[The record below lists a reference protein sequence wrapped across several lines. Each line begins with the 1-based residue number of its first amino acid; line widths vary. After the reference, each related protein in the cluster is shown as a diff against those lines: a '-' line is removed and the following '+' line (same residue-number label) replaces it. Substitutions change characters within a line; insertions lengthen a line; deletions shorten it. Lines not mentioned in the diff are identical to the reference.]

1 MSKQK
6 ERQLEIVEYLRNS
19 GGAGIRELAERHNVS
34 MMTIRRDLESLKER
48 HLIKFFHGG
57 AAAADHNHTRSDRDD
72 YLLDDQKRIRKEEKR
87 RISKAAAALIEPRQ
101 TVMMDS
107 GTTIN
112 ALAHEI
118 QRDMGIT
125 VVCWS
130 LNIIEVLSKSSDC
143 TIISSGGLYHPETQM
158 FESDQGMEIIRSS
171 RASTAFISAGGIH
184 EEMGVTSPF
193 QYEAAYKRA
202 ALGSSTT
209 SVLLVDSTKFGR
221 VCTSHIG
228 EISDFDIV
236 ITDDQIDPGSRDAL
250 LAHGVRLIVV

>member
-1 MSKQK
+1 MSRQ
-6 ERQLEIVEYLRNS
+6 EQRQLEIVEYLRNS
-19 GGAGIRELAERHNVS
+19 GGASIRELAEGHKVS
-34 MMTIRRDLESLKER
+34 MMTIRRDLESLKDR
-48 HLIKFFHGG
+48 NLIKLFHGG
-57 AAAADHNHTRSDRDD
+57 AAAV
-72 YLLDDQKRIRKEEKR
+72 DQDQARMHKEEKR
-87 RISKAAAALIEPRQ
+87 RIAKAAASLIEPRQ

-107 GTTIN
+107 GTTVHC
-112 ALAHEI
+112 LAHEI
-118 QRDMGIT
+118 GRDMGIT

-130 LNIIEVLSKSSDC
+130 LNIIEVLTRSLIC

-171 RASTAFISAGGIH
+171 RASAAFISAGGVH

-202 ALGSSTT
+202 ALDSSTT

-228 EISDFDIV
+228 EISDFDIL
-236 ITDDQIDPGSRDAL
+236 ITDDGIDDDSRDAVI
-250 LAHGVRLIVV
+250 ARGVRLMVV